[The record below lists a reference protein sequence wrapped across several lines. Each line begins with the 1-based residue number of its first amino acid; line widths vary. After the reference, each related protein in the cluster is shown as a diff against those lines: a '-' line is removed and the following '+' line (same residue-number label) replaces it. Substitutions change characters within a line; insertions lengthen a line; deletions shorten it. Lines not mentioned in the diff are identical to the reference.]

1 VLLSRK
7 SLFVIKLLMCGAC
20 SPAGGDY
27 PVCNHQLGWGG
38 ALSADVQSN
47 TFVAFSLSFKLNSEV
62 RKFVISL
69 PW

>member
-1 VLLSRK
+1 VVLAVLQG
-7 SLFVIKLLMCGAC
+7 VITLCVTTNW
-20 SPAGGDY
+20 AG
-27 PVCNHQLGWGG
+27 GG